1 MWYRNFEGI
10 TLLLKRDPW
19 AETEQKSVYTLFNKG
34 LTKAKGPGKIKSEG
48 KDRCVPSKESTGDN
62 NNLR

>member
-1 MWYRNFEGI
+1 MTWSLINEE
-10 TLLLKRDPW
+10 KKK
-19 AETEQKSVYTLFNKG
+19 KS

>member
-1 MWYRNFEGI
+1 MSIHYLIR
-10 TLLLKRDPW
+10 
-19 AETEQKSVYTLFNKG
+19 V